1 MAHLCRYDARLLF
14 DRLFCMNYWLLK
26 SEPGNFSLDDLRA
39 RPEQRE
45 PWDGVRNFQARNFM
59 RQMRAGDQA
68 FFYHSNAKPSGIV
81 GVVEIVGEARPDPTQ
96 FDPESR
102 YFDAKASVDAPRWD
116 LVIVQFVRAF
126 PVDFAVGAVEGCAGA
141 CRYGSGAQ
149 GQPFVDFAGLA
160 RRVAGGAGAG
170 RGGG

>member
-1 MAHLCRYDARLLF
+1 
-14 DRLFCMNYWLLK
+14 MNYWLLK

-39 RPEQRE
+39 RPQQRE

-59 RQMRAGDQA
+59 RQMRTGDQA

-102 YFDAKASVDAPRWD
+102 YFDAKATVDAPRWD
-116 LVIVQFVRAF
+116 LVEVKFVRAF
-126 PVDFAVGAVEGCAGA
+126 RHIIALDVLKAVPELADMAVVQKGSRLSVTPVSPAHWQVV
-141 CRYGSGAQ
+141 
-149 GQPFVDFAGLA
+149 LA
-160 RRVAGGAGAG
+160 LADAEEDSA
-170 RGGG
+170 

>member
-1 MAHLCRYDARLLF
+1 
-14 DRLFCMNYWLLK
+14 MNYWLLK

-59 RQMRAGDQA
+59 RQMRTGDQA

-126 PVDFAVGAVEGCAGA
+126 AAILPLTLLREAPALAGMEVVRKGSRVSVSPVSPAEWQAVLALAGEA
-141 CRYGSGAQ
+141 LDGN
-149 GQPFVDFAGLA
+149 
-160 RRVAGGAGAG
+160 
-170 RGGG
+170 

>member
-1 MAHLCRYDARLLF
+1 
-14 DRLFCMNYWLLK
+14 MNYWLLK

-39 RPEQRE
+39 RPGQRE

-59 RQMRAGDQA
+59 RQMRAGDRA

-102 YFDAKASVDAPRWD
+102 YFDAKASLDAPRWD

-126 PVDFAVGAVEGCAGA
+126 SAMVSLAQLKDVVRKGSRLSVSPVTAAEWQAVLALAGEA
-141 CRYGSGAQ
+141 FDGN
-149 GQPFVDFAGLA
+149 
-160 RRVAGGAGAG
+160 
-170 RGGG
+170 

>member
-1 MAHLCRYDARLLF
+1 
-14 DRLFCMNYWLLK
+14 MNYWLLK

-39 RPEQRE
+39 RPQQRE

-59 RQMRAGDQA
+59 RQMRTGDQA

-81 GVVEIVGEARPDPTQ
+81 GVVEIVGEARPAPPP

-126 PVDFAVGAVEGCAGA
+126 AAMVSLSQLKDVPALAGMEVVSKGSRLSVSPVSPAEWQAVLALAGEVTH
-141 CRYGSGAQ
+141 G
-149 GQPFVDFAGLA
+149 
-160 RRVAGGAGAG
+160 
-170 RGGG
+170 

>member
-1 MAHLCRYDARLLF
+1 
-14 DRLFCMNYWLLK
+14 MNYWLLK
-26 SEPGNFSLDDLRA
+26 SEPGNFSLADLRA

-102 YFDAKASVDAPRWD
+102 YFDAKATVDAPRWD

-126 PVDFAVGAVEGCAGA
+126 PAILPLALLKDVPALADMEVVRKGSRLSISPVSPAEWQAV
-141 CRYGSGAQ
+141 
-149 GQPFVDFAGLA
+149 LA
-160 RRVAGGAGAG
+160 LAEEAFDGN
-170 RGGG
+170 

>member
-1 MAHLCRYDARLLF
+1 
-14 DRLFCMNYWLLK
+14 
-26 SEPGNFSLDDLRA
+26 
-39 RPEQRE
+39 
-45 PWDGVRNFQARNFM
+45 M
-59 RQMRAGDQA
+59 RQMRTGDQA

-126 PVDFAVGAVEGCAGA
+126 AVMVSLSQLKVVPALAGMEVVRKGSRLSVSPVSPAEWQAVLALAGE
-141 CRYGSGAQ
+141 
-149 GQPFVDFAGLA
+149 AGD
-160 RRVAGGAGAG
+160 GN
-170 RGGG
+170 

>member
-1 MAHLCRYDARLLF
+1 
-14 DRLFCMNYWLLK
+14 MNYWLLK
-26 SEPGNFSLDDLRA
+26 SEPGNFSLADLRA

-59 RQMRAGDQA
+59 RQMRIGDRA

-116 LVIVQFVRAF
+116 LVIVQFVQEFAAILPLAQLKEVPALSGMEVVRKGSRLSIS
-126 PVDFAVGAVEGCAGA
+126 PVTAAEWQAVLALAGEA
-141 CRYGSGAQ
+141 S
-149 GQPFVDFAGLA
+149 DDN
-160 RRVAGGAGAG
+160 
-170 RGGG
+170 

>member
-1 MAHLCRYDARLLF
+1 
-14 DRLFCMNYWLLK
+14 MNYWLLK

-81 GVVEIVGEARPDPTQ
+81 GVVEIVSEARPDPTQ

-102 YFDAKASVDAPRWD
+102 YFDAKASVAAPRWD
-116 LVIVQFVRAF
+116 LVEVKFVRAF
-126 PVDFAVGAVEGCAGA
+126 RHIIALDVLKAVPELADMAVVQSGSRLSVTPVSPAHWQVV
-141 CRYGSGAQ
+141 
-149 GQPFVDFAGLA
+149 LA
-160 RRVAGGAGAG
+160 LADAEEDSA
-170 RGGG
+170 

>member
-1 MAHLCRYDARLLF
+1 
-14 DRLFCMNYWLLK
+14 MNYWLLK

-39 RPEQRE
+39 RPQQRE
-45 PWDGVRNFQARNFM
+45 PWDGVRNLQARNFM
-59 RQMRAGDQA
+59 RQMRTGDQA
-68 FFYHSNAKPSGIV
+68 FLYHSNAKPSGIV

-126 PVDFAVGAVEGCAGA
+126 AAMVSLSQLKDVPALAGMEVVSKGSRLSVSPVSPAEWQAVLALAGEVTH
-141 CRYGSGAQ
+141 G
-149 GQPFVDFAGLA
+149 
-160 RRVAGGAGAG
+160 
-170 RGGG
+170 

>member
-1 MAHLCRYDARLLF
+1 
-14 DRLFCMNYWLLK
+14 MNYWLLK

-59 RQMRAGDQA
+59 RQMRVGDQA

-81 GVVEIVGEARPDPTQ
+81 GVVEIVSEARPDPTQ

-102 YFDAKASVDAPRWD
+102 YFDAKASVAAPRWD

-126 PVDFAVGAVEGCAGA
+126 AQVLPLALLKDVPALAGMEVVRKGSRLSISPVSPAEWQAVLALAGEA
-141 CRYGSGAQ
+141 LDGN
-149 GQPFVDFAGLA
+149 
-160 RRVAGGAGAG
+160 
-170 RGGG
+170 

>member
-1 MAHLCRYDARLLF
+1 
-14 DRLFCMNYWLLK
+14 MNYWLLK
-26 SEPGNFSLDDLRA
+26 SEPGNFSLADLRA

-59 RQMRAGDQA
+59 RQMRAGDRA

-102 YFDAKASVDAPRWD
+102 YFDAKATVDAPRWD

-126 PVDFAVGAVEGCAGA
+126 PVILPLALLKDVPALANMEVVRKGSRLSISPVLPAEWQAV
-141 CRYGSGAQ
+141 
-149 GQPFVDFAGLA
+149 LA
-160 RRVAGGAGAG
+160 LAEEASDGN
-170 RGGG
+170 